1 MAGSASIKVLF
12 PHGNAILTDL
22 VGGKRS
28 DLPQAETYQLPVR
41 AQEIVTMHLETS
53 SSVPIPQATTSWDS
67 FVPVGKLPALHA
79 YDSALKGHPPFGNG
93 PTF

>member
-1 MAGSASIKVLF
+1 
-12 PHGNAILTDL
+12 
-22 VGGKRS
+22 
-28 DLPQAETYQLPVR
+28 
-41 AQEIVTMHLETS
+41 MHLETS

-79 YDSALKGHPPFGNG
+79 YDPNLKGHPPFGNG